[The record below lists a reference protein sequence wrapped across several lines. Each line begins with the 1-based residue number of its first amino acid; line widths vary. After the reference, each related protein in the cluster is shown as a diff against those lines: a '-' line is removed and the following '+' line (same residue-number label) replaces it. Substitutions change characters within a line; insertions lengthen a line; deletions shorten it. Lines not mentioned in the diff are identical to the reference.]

1 MAFEKCHQISTHPI
15 FDNLTASL
23 IKMMGSSQWYDV
35 YYTDPKQKNPP
46 AWFTFD
52 PPVSGS
58 DSKESNKKRFPM
70 PLEPRTL
77 DGRSRAGPKPEEKEI
92 NGRRRLGASL
102 GTSGPP
108 PGITVN
114 VMGQPSEDPK

>member
-15 FDNLTASL
+15 FDNLLAASL
-23 IKMMGSSQWYDV
+23 IKMMGSSQWYDI

-46 AWFTFD
+46 AWFAFD

-58 DSKESNKKRFPM
+58 DSKEK
-70 PLEPRTL
+70 
-77 DGRSRAGPKPEEKEI
+77 KEI

-102 GTSGPP
+102 GASGPP
-108 PGITVN
+108 PA
-114 VMGQPSEDPK
+114 